1 MRIISVRHPS
11 EPARRITAV
20 LILLITLLGGL
31 PPQAAH
37 AAPTTITFENG
48 TDGEAIGDTIS
59 GLTFS
64 ANWTYGDW
72 RSARY
77 NGKYPDGD
85 YTSNDNVFA
94 WLGQNQS
101 EGRIDFDDGNA
112 SYFQVKV
119 SSGTNVTLKGYD
131 GSNNLLDTDD
141 AAPNVNTGNLVNL
154 RVDKSGSTTL
164 HHVTIVGNANAWII
178 DDLETDAG
186 SLPSPRL
193 PVILIPGVGGSHL
206 INDHNLDGIY
216 DQDWLNI
223 WALMMSP
230 GDEHLYPAHLQT
242 DGNTPANPGDPI
254 YYTMRA
260 GDILRTELT
269 EDIYTGTINFF
280 LSKGYIEGQTFFVC
294 PYDWRK
300 DLRQIAYNYNPS
312 YPLGITLDTCIT
324 TALARNPDVR
334 KVNIVAHSMGG
345 LVARTYLID
354 PTRASK
360 IKNLVTL
367 GTPYFGATK
376 IAQLVLA
383 PEGCFLEIPVFG
395 CNPNPNMTY
404 SLLQNFT
411 SGYQLSPGEGFF
423 MVYPNGYLKRWGA
436 YLNYTQTMDQ
446 FRARNT
452 YLTDDAID
460 FRQSIKSINEGYT
473 NGNENGVNVTMFV
486 GNNQPTPIGLE
497 EKSYGQ
503 NSYNL
508 IFGDGDGTV
517 PRNSATMQNLD
528 LEPDVDYHG
537 AATLIYASGIEHGA
551 LARNNTVLETTYT
564 IFTSTSITPEELVA
578 GSDILSTQSTG
589 LSGRVIQVD
598 GPVAVRVF
606 DAKGN
611 LTGPDANLVLLVQDI
626 PGLFYQVN
634 DTNSVVIK
642 LPETGEYRIE
652 LQGMRTG
659 SASLSVW
666 NFDQDTL
673 TRSIQYLKIP
683 TSSSSLGLLE
693 VNPTFLTAPPALQ
706 QIEGKTAPADI
717 QPMIIDPAPQ

>member
-1 MRIISVRHPS
+1 MRIISARYLS
-11 EPARRITAV
+11 ESARRVTAA
-20 LILLITLLGGL
+20 LILLLTLLGSL

-37 AAPTTITFENG
+37 AIPIPTTITFESGADG
-48 TDGEAIGDTIS
+48 TAIGTTIS
-59 GLTFS
+59 GLAFS
-64 ANWTYGDW
+64 AGWVYGDW
-72 RSARY
+72 RSAYY

-85 YTSNDNVFA
+85 YTGIGNVFA

-101 EGRIDFDDGNA
+101 EGRIDFVDGNA

-119 SSGTNVTLKGYD
+119 SSGTTVTLRGYV
-131 GSNNLLDTDD
+131 SETELQVFTEL
-141 AAPNVNTGNLVNL
+141 APNVNSGNLTTL
-154 RVDKSGSTTL
+154 RIDAEEGTTL
-164 HHVTIVGNANAWII
+164 HHVTLAGNANAWII

-193 PVILIPGVGGSHL
+193 PVILIPGVGGSQL
-206 INDHNLDGIY
+206 INDQNLDGIY

-223 WALMMSP
+223 WALMLSP
-230 GDEHLYPAHLQT
+230 GDEHLYPAHLQP
-242 DGNTPANPGDPI
+242 DGNTPANPGAAE

-312 YPLGITLDTCIT
+312 YQLGITLDACIN

-345 LVARTYLID
+345 LVARTYMID

-376 IAQLVLA
+376 IAQMLLA
-383 PEGCFLEIPVFG
+383 PEGCFLTIPVFG

-404 SLLQNFT
+404 SLLQNFA
-411 SGYQLSPGEGFF
+411 SGYQLAPGEGFF

-446 FRARNT
+446 FRAHNT
-452 YLTDDAID
+452 YLTNDAIA
-460 FRQSIKSINEGYT
+460 FRQLINAGYT

-486 GNNQPTPIGLE
+486 GYNQPTTVGLE

-528 LEPDVDYHG
+528 LQPIVDYHG
-537 AATLIYASGIEHGA
+537 AATLCYANGIEHGA
-551 LARNNTVLETTYT
+551 LARNIDVLEATNN
-564 IFTSTSITPEELVA
+564 IFTGTPA
-578 GSDILSTQSTG
+578 MPCGNLSTQSTG

-598 GPVAVRVF
+598 GPLAVRVY

-611 LTGPDANLVLLVQDI
+611 LTGPDANLALLVRDI
-626 PGLFYQVN
+626 PGLFYQIN

-642 LPETGEYRIE
+642 LPESGEYRIE
-652 LQGMRTG
+652 LQGTRSG
-659 SASLSVW
+659 SASLRIW
-666 NFDQDTL
+666 NYDQDKV
-673 TRSIQYLKIP
+673 TRSIQYLKLP
-683 TSSSSLGLLE
+683 TSTSSLGLLE
-693 VNPTFLTAPPALQ
+693 VKANFITAPPAIQ
-706 QIEGKTAPADI
+706 QREGKAAPVNI
-717 QPMIIDPAPQ
+717 QPKIIDPAAH